1 MDQEASF
8 KTFRVRYLSRTPDNP
23 TAKPDP
29 TSPDYWVCEDI
40 YPAKDADSA
49 RKQVIAAGRIPVQ
62 VKWVR
67 QQSSQVTSDYK
78 LKFMMAILF
87 AVQAGDSVGTALEKT
102 IESEQWP
109 LRGRL
114 DPALRM
120 LRAGATFTEALA
132 ILSFYDETTL
142 AILGAGEHTGTMAQA
157 LGTALQHLQRKS
169 SADNIMKS
177 AVTMIM
183 VDIMM
188 AMSSSMSAVFGLL
201 PQAEKQGLQ
210 TKDTEALAKWAQAI
224 HLGYVSNW
232 ILLAGAA
239 IALGFALVAWLGYE
253 FGTPD
258 TRKRVEKALRKLP
271 YLGPSL
277 LHDGM
282 SVSTGIA
289 SHLLKGGVLFDS
301 AVDITAR
308 AIRLPQVKEYWA
320 KVRAVTL
327 AGVPTTTAMA
337 REPMTGAERRVLSAH
352 TNAVQ
357 LAEALSQISA
367 FRQEQS
373 AKANKRFIVMGLVGS
388 FLYSAL
394 GIASTLY
401 VNYIQI
407 TSIMATTS
415 V

>member
-1 MDQEASF
+1 MDQEATF
-8 KTFRVRYLSRTPDNP
+8 KTYRVRYLSRTADNP
-23 TAKPDP
+23 TAKLDP

-40 YPAKDADSA
+40 YPAKDAESA
-49 RKQVIAAGRIPVQ
+49 LKQVIAEGRIPVQ
-62 VKWVR
+62 AKWVR
-67 QQSSQVTSDYK
+67 QNTSHVPADYK
-78 LKFMMAILF
+78 LKFMMAIRF
-87 AVQAGDSVGTALEKT
+87 AVEAGDSVGTALEKT

-109 LRGRL
+109 LRGQL

-120 LRAGATFTEALA
+120 LRAGSTFTEALY
-132 ILSFYDETTL
+132 ILQFYDETTL

-169 SADNIMKS
+169 TADNLMKG

-201 PQAEKQGLQ
+201 PQAEKQGIQ
-210 TKDTEALAKWAQAI
+210 TKDTEALAQWSQAI
-224 HLGYVSNW
+224 QVGYISNW
-232 ILLAGAA
+232 ILLAGAM
-239 IALGFALVAWLGYE
+239 IALIFSLVAWLGYE
-253 FGTPD
+253 YGKPS
-258 TRKRVEKALRKLP
+258 TREKVEQALRRLP
-271 YLGPSL
+271 YLGPAL
-277 LHDGM
+277 LHDGV

-301 AVDITAR
+301 AVEITAR
-308 AIRLPQVKEYWA
+308 AIRLPGVKQYWHQVQSL
-320 KVRAVTL
+320 TL
-327 AGVPTTTAMA
+327 AGAPTTTAMA
-337 REPMTGAERRVLSAH
+337 RAPMTGAERRVLAAH
-352 TNAVQ
+352 TNAEQ
-357 LAEALSQISA
+357 LSEALAQISV

-373 AKANKRFIVMGLVGS
+373 TKANKRFVVMGLVGS

-407 TSIMATTS
+407 TAIMSTS
-415 V
+415 SV